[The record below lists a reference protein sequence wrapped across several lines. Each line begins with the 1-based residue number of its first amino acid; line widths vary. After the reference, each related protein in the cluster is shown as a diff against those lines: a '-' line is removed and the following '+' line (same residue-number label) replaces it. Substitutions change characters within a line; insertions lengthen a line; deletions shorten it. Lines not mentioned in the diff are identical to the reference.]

1 MSPSDMIG
9 PTLLPSDTVQA
20 FLRTSSNVVTEE
32 TVQRVEVRNPDFDQP
47 LTVSE
52 TKSSFQ
58 PLSYVDLLA
67 IKIDPVRRLVGE
79 VVAAILSALSSRTK
93 ILMTNNANDLSKSG
107 VLLKQ
112 VHCGDNHCDDK
123 GGSRPNNSIVK
134 MYLRATAG

>member
-1 MSPSDMIG
+1 MP
-9 PTLLPSDTVQA
+9 PLQ
-20 FLRTSSNVVTEE
+20 

-79 VVAAILSALSSRTK
+79 GRRRYGCKNT
-93 ILMTNNANDLSKSG
+93 
-107 VLLKQ
+107 
-112 VHCGDNHCDDK
+112 
-123 GGSRPNNSIVK
+123 R
-134 MYLRATAG
+134 